1 MEYKE
6 TLTKLLDRESLTM
19 AEAALVVESIIA
31 GECTPAQIAGL
42 LVALRMKGEA
52 AEEVAGFVQSLR
64 RHVVSMPGVP
74 EDTFDTCGTGGDGMS
89 TFNIS
94 TATALVIAAC
104 GVKVAKHGNRSVS
117 SSCGSADVLE
127 ALGVN
132 INLTPEQAGR
142 CLHEVG
148 IVFLFAPLYHPAF
161 AHVGP
166 VRKEL
171 GVRTLFNVL
180 GPLVNPAFPPRQ
192 IVGVSDAAMLPVIAE
207 SLRLLDS
214 AHALVVRSTD
224 GYDELTTTAVVEA
237 YEVHPHTKIFGVGVK
252 RYEIDPRHYGF
263 ARATHDDLKGGTAQE
278 NAAIIRSVLFGEEGP
293 RLDTVLFNS
302 GAALYTAGRTK
313 DIAGGIALARAAVE
327 SGKAIQLFGRFM
339 TVTQSM
345 RK

>member
-117 SSCGSADVLE
+117 SSCGSAGVLE

-214 AHALVVRSTD
+214 AHALVVRST
-224 GYDELTTTAVVEA
+224 Y
-237 YEVHPHTKIFGVGVK
+237 H
-252 RYEIDPRHYGF
+252 
-263 ARATHDDLKGGTAQE
+263 
-278 NAAIIRSVLFGEEGP
+278 
-293 RLDTVLFNS
+293 
-302 GAALYTAGRTK
+302 
-313 DIAGGIALARAAVE
+313 
-327 SGKAIQLFGRFM
+327 
-339 TVTQSM
+339 
-345 RK
+345 